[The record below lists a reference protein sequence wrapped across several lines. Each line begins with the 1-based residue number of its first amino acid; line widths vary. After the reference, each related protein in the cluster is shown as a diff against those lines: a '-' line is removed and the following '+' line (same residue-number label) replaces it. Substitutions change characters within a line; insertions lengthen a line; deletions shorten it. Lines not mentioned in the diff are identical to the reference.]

1 MKNIET
7 LMKKATELKAEGLV
21 EGQISE
27 ELNVSSE
34 TVTWLLTHAEKTSTS
49 PGPKDISVDW
59 SMIGK
64 SAFRLSHVSEAL
76 SDIIYETLDDND
88 CGVDVVVGI
97 ALSGLPLASM
107 VANSLAAELAVYT
120 PSKQMLTKESGKARG
135 NLSANFSDVMDK
147 ECIIIDD
154 VITSGR
160 TLEETVEYLD
170 EHGAKINAIAV
181 LIDKKGTDEIAGVPV
196 VSLLE
201 GLKGKLDQADYGM
214 AGMKTALRLFIIF
227 SWISRVFYPHAFG
240 KPFSIPVSSSAHK
253 LINYVLRG

>member
-1 MKNIET
+1 MKNIEI
-7 LMKKATELKAEGLV
+7 LMKKAAELKAEGLV

-64 SAFRLSHVSEAL
+64 SAYRLGHVSQAL
-76 SDIIYETLDDND
+76 SDILYETLDDND

-97 ALSGLPLASM
+97 ALSGLPLAGV
-107 VANSLAAELAVYT
+107 VASDLGAELAVYT
-120 PSKQMLTKESGKARG
+120 PSKQMLTKEASKKARG
-135 NLSANFSDVMDK
+135 NLSANFSDVNDK

-154 VITSGR
+154 VVTSGR
-160 TLEETVEYLD
+160 TIEETVEYLD

-196 VSLLE
+196 VSLL
-201 GLKGKLDQADYGM
+201 KV
-214 AGMKTALRLFIIF
+214 I
-227 SWISRVFYPHAFG
+227 RV
-240 KPFSIPVSSSAHK
+240 
-253 LINYVLRG
+253 N

>member
-1 MKNIET
+1 MKNIDT
-7 LMKKATELKAEGLV
+7 LMKKAAELKAEGLV

-34 TVTWLLTHAEKTSTS
+34 TVTWLLTHAEKASTS

-64 SAFRLSHVSEAL
+64 SAFRLGHISQAV
-76 SDIIYETLDDND
+76 SDILYETLDVHE

-107 VANSLAAELAVYT
+107 VANDLAAELAVYT
-120 PSKQMLTKESGKARG
+120 PSKQMLTQETGKKVRG
-135 NLSANFSDVMDK
+135 NLSANFSDVKDK

-154 VITSGR
+154 VVTTGR
-160 TLEETVEYLD
+160 TIEETVEYLYD
-170 EHGAKINAIAV
+170 HGAEISAIGV

-196 VSLLE
+196 VSLL
-201 GLKGKLDQADYGM
+201 KV
-214 AGMKTALRLFIIF
+214 I
-227 SWISRVFYPHAFG
+227 RV
-240 KPFSIPVSSSAHK
+240 
-253 LINYVLRG
+253 N

>member
-34 TVTWLLTHAEKTSTS
+34 TVTWLLTHAEKTSTA

-59 SMIGK
+59 SMIGR
-64 SAFRLSHVSEAL
+64 SAFRLSHISQAL
-76 SDIIYETLDDND
+76 SDILYETLDTTE

-107 VANSLAAELAVYT
+107 MANDLAAELAVYT
-120 PSKQMLTKESGKARG
+120 PSKQMLTQEGKKARG
-135 NLSANFSDVMDK
+135 NLSSNFSDVKDK

-154 VITSGR
+154 VVTTGR

-181 LIDKKGTDEIAGVPV
+181 LIDKKGTDEIAGVPL
-196 VSLLE
+196 VSLL
-201 GLKGKLDQADYGM
+201 KV
-214 AGMKTALRLFIIF
+214 I
-227 SWISRVFYPHAFG
+227 RV
-240 KPFSIPVSSSAHK
+240 
-253 LINYVLRG
+253 N

>member
-1 MKNIET
+1 MNNIET
-7 LMKKATELKAEGLV
+7 LIKKATELKSEGLV

-34 TVTWLLTHAEKTSTS
+34 TVTWLLTHAETTGTGQ
-49 PGPKDISVDW
+49 GPKDISVDW

-64 SAFRLSHVSEAL
+64 SAYRLSHVSQAL
-76 SDIIYETLDDND
+76 SDIIDESLISSDS
-88 CGVDVVVGI
+88 GVDVVVGI

-107 VANSLAAELAVYT
+107 VANDLSAELAVYT
-120 PSKQMLTKESGKARG
+120 PSKQMLSQVGKKLRG
-135 NLSANFSDVMDK
+135 NLSANFSDVNDK

-154 VITSGR
+154 VVTSGR

-196 VSLLE
+196 VSLL
-201 GLKGKLDQADYGM
+201 KV
-214 AGMKTALRLFIIF
+214 I
-227 SWISRVFYPHAFG
+227 RV
-240 KPFSIPVSSSAHK
+240 
-253 LINYVLRG
+253 N

>member
-34 TVTWLLTHAEKTSTS
+34 TVTWLLTHAETSST
-49 PGPKDISVDW
+49 PGPKDISVNW

-64 SAFRLSHVSEAL
+64 SAFRLNHISEAL
-76 SDIIYETLDDND
+76 SDAIYETLDSND

-97 ALSGLPLASM
+97 ALSGLPLASI
-107 VANSLAAELAVYT
+107 VATDMGADLAVYT
-120 PSKQMLTKESGKARG
+120 PSKQMLKMESKKARG
-135 NLSANFSDVMDK
+135 NLSSNFSDVKDK

-154 VITSGR
+154 VVTSGQ

-170 EHGAKINAIAV
+170 ERGAKINAIAV
-181 LIDKKGTDEIAGVPV
+181 LIDKKGTDEIAGVPL
-196 VSLLE
+196 VSLL
-201 GLKGKLDQADYGM
+201 KV
-214 AGMKTALRLFIIF
+214 I
-227 SWISRVFYPHAFG
+227 RV
-240 KPFSIPVSSSAHK
+240 
-253 LINYVLRG
+253 N

>member
-7 LMKKATELKAEGLV
+7 LIKKAIELKSEGLV

-34 TVTWLLTHAEKTSTS
+34 TVTWLLTHAETTGTTQ
-49 PGPKDISVDW
+49 GPKDISVDW

-64 SAFRLSHVSEAL
+64 SAFRLSHVSQAL
-76 SDIIYETLDDND
+76 SDIIDESLISSDS
-88 CGVDVVVGI
+88 GVDVVVGI

-107 VANSLAAELAVYT
+107 VANDLSAELAVYT
-120 PSKQMLTKESGKARG
+120 PSKQMLSQEGKKLRG
-135 NLSANFSDVMDK
+135 NLSANFSDVKDK

-154 VITSGR
+154 VVTSGR

-196 VSLLE
+196 VSLL
-201 GLKGKLDQADYGM
+201 KV
-214 AGMKTALRLFIIF
+214 I
-227 SWISRVFYPHAFG
+227 RV
-240 KPFSIPVSSSAHK
+240 
-253 LINYVLRG
+253 N

>member
-7 LMKKATELKAEGLV
+7 LMKKAAELKAEGLV

-34 TVTWLLTHAEKTSTS
+34 TVTWLLTHAEKTSMS

-64 SAFRLSHVSEAL
+64 SAYRLGHVSQAL
-76 SDIIYETLDDND
+76 SDILYETLDAND

-97 ALSGLPLASM
+97 ALSGLPLAGV
-107 VANSLAAELAVYT
+107 VASDLGAELAVYT
-120 PSKQMLTKESGKARG
+120 PSKQMLTKEASKKARG
-135 NLSANFSDVMDK
+135 NLSANFSDVNDK

-154 VITSGR
+154 VVTSGA
-160 TLEETVEYLD
+160 TIEETVEYLD

-196 VSLLE
+196 VSLL
-201 GLKGKLDQADYGM
+201 KV
-214 AGMKTALRLFIIF
+214 I
-227 SWISRVFYPHAFG
+227 RV
-240 KPFSIPVSSSAHK
+240 
-253 LINYVLRG
+253 N

>member
-7 LMKKATELKAEGLV
+7 LMKKAAELKAEGLV

-34 TVTWLLTHAEKTSTS
+34 TVTWLLTHAEKMSTS

-64 SAFRLSHVSEAL
+64 SAYRLGHISQAL
-76 SDIIYETLDDND
+76 SDILYETLDAND

-97 ALSGLPLASM
+97 ALSGLPLAGV
-107 VANSLAAELAVYT
+107 VASDLGAELAVYT
-120 PSKQMLTKESGKARG
+120 PSKQMLTKEASKKARG
-135 NLSANFSDVMDK
+135 NLSANFSDVNDK

-154 VITSGR
+154 VVTSGA
-160 TLEETVEYLD
+160 TIEETVEYLD

-196 VSLLE
+196 VSLL
-201 GLKGKLDQADYGM
+201 KV
-214 AGMKTALRLFIIF
+214 I
-227 SWISRVFYPHAFG
+227 RV
-240 KPFSIPVSSSAHK
+240 
-253 LINYVLRG
+253 N

>member
-7 LMKKATELKAEGLV
+7 LMKKAAELKAEGLV

-34 TVTWLLTHAEKTSTS
+34 TVTWLLTHAEKTSMS

-64 SAFRLSHVSEAL
+64 SAYRLGHISQAL
-76 SDIIYETLDDND
+76 SDILYETLDAND

-97 ALSGLPLASM
+97 ALSGLPLAGV
-107 VANSLAAELAVYT
+107 VASDLGAELAVYT
-120 PSKQMLTKESGKARG
+120 PSKQMLTKEASKKARG
-135 NLSANFSDVMDK
+135 NLSANFSDVNDK

-154 VITSGR
+154 VVTSGA
-160 TLEETVEYLD
+160 TIEETVEYLD

-196 VSLLE
+196 VSLL
-201 GLKGKLDQADYGM
+201 KV
-214 AGMKTALRLFIIF
+214 I
-227 SWISRVFYPHAFG
+227 RV
-240 KPFSIPVSSSAHK
+240 
-253 LINYVLRG
+253 N

>member
-21 EGQISE
+21 EGQIAE

-34 TVTWLLTHAEKTSTS
+34 TVTWLLTHAEKTSTT
-49 PGPKDISVDW
+49 PGPKDISVNW

-64 SAFRLSHVSEAL
+64 SAFRLNHISEAL
-76 SDIIYETLDDND
+76 SDAIYETLESND

-107 VANSLAAELAVYT
+107 VANDMAADLAVYT
-120 PSKQMLTKESGKARG
+120 PSKQMLKMESTKARG
-135 NLSANFSDVMDK
+135 NLSSNFSDVKDK

-154 VITSGR
+154 VVTSGQ

-170 EHGAKINAIAV
+170 ERGARINAIAV
-181 LIDKKGTDEIAGVPV
+181 LIDKKGTDEIAGVPLI
-196 VSLLE
+196 SLL
-201 GLKGKLDQADYGM
+201 KV
-214 AGMKTALRLFIIF
+214 I
-227 SWISRVFYPHAFG
+227 RV
-240 KPFSIPVSSSAHK
+240 
-253 LINYVLRG
+253 N

>member
-1 MKNIET
+1 MKNIEN

-27 ELNVSSE
+27 ELNISRD

-64 SAFRLSHVSEAL
+64 SAVRLSHVSEAL
-76 SDIIYETLDDND
+76 TDIIYQTLDDND

-107 VANSLAAELAVYT
+107 VANILEADLAVYT
-120 PSKQMLTKESGKARG
+120 PSKQMLTNESGKPRG
-135 NLSANFSDVMDK
+135 NLSANFSDVKDK

-154 VITSGR
+154 VVSSGR
-160 TLEETVEYLD
+160 TFQEAVEYLD
-170 EHGAKINAIAV
+170 EHGAKINVIAV
-181 LIDKKGTDEIAGVPV
+181 LLDKKGTDEIAGVPL
-196 VSLLE
+196 VSLL
-201 GLKGKLDQADYGM
+201 KV
-214 AGMKTALRLFIIF
+214 I
-227 SWISRVFYPHAFG
+227 RV
-240 KPFSIPVSSSAHK
+240 
-253 LINYVLRG
+253 N

>member
-1 MKNIET
+1 MKNIEI
-7 LMKKATELKAEGLV
+7 LMKKAAELKAEGLV

-34 TVTWLLTHAEKTSTS
+34 TVTWLLTHAEKTSTA

-64 SAFRLSHVSEAL
+64 SAYRLGHVSQAL
-76 SDIIYETLDDND
+76 SDILYETLDDND

-97 ALSGLPLASM
+97 ALSGLPLAGV
-107 VANSLAAELAVYT
+107 VASDLGAELAVYT
-120 PSKQMLTKESGKARG
+120 PSKQMLTKEASKKARG
-135 NLSANFSDVMDK
+135 NLSANFSDVNDK

-154 VITSGR
+154 VVTSGR
-160 TLEETVEYLD
+160 TIEETVEYLD

-196 VSLLE
+196 VSLL
-201 GLKGKLDQADYGM
+201 KV
-214 AGMKTALRLFIIF
+214 I
-227 SWISRVFYPHAFG
+227 RV
-240 KPFSIPVSSSAHK
+240 
-253 LINYVLRG
+253 N

>member
-34 TVTWLLTHAEKTSTS
+34 TVTWLLTHAEKTSTT
-49 PGPKDISVDW
+49 PGPKDISVNW
-59 SMIGK
+59 SVVGK
-64 SAFRLSHVSEAL
+64 SAFRMSHISEAL
-76 SDIIYETLDDND
+76 SDIIYETLDAND

-107 VANSLAAELAVYT
+107 VASDMAAELAVYT
-120 PSKQMLTKESGKARG
+120 PSKQMLSRESKKARG
-135 NLSANFSDVMDK
+135 NLSSNFSDVRDK
-147 ECIIIDD
+147 DCIIIDD
-154 VITSGR
+154 VVTSGQ

-170 EHGAKINAIAV
+170 EHGARINAIAV

-196 VSLLE
+196 VSLL
-201 GLKGKLDQADYGM
+201 KV
-214 AGMKTALRLFIIF
+214 I
-227 SWISRVFYPHAFG
+227 RV
-240 KPFSIPVSSSAHK
+240 
-253 LINYVLRG
+253 N

>member
-7 LMKKATELKAEGLV
+7 LMKKAAELKAEGLV

-64 SAFRLSHVSEAL
+64 SAYRLGHVSQAL
-76 SDIIYETLDDND
+76 SDILYETLDAND
-88 CGVDVVVGI
+88 RGVDVVVGI
-97 ALSGLPLASM
+97 ALSGLPLAGV
-107 VANSLAAELAVYT
+107 VASDLGAELAVYT
-120 PSKQMLTKESGKARG
+120 PSKQMLTKEASKKARG
-135 NLSANFSDVMDK
+135 NLSANFSDVNDK

-154 VITSGR
+154 VVTSGA
-160 TLEETVEYLD
+160 TIEETVEYLD

-196 VSLLE
+196 VSLL
-201 GLKGKLDQADYGM
+201 KV
-214 AGMKTALRLFIIF
+214 I
-227 SWISRVFYPHAFG
+227 RV
-240 KPFSIPVSSSAHK
+240 
-253 LINYVLRG
+253 N